1 MQYIYLHGFASSP
14 QSHKA
19 QYLSNRFGEKGINLQ
34 VLDLNQNDFTNL
46 TLTRQINQTVAN
58 FTDSDTPITL
68 IGSSFGGLTSV
79 WIAEKY
85 PQVQRLVLLAPAFNF
100 ASYWRNKLGE
110 EQMQQWKE
118 SGFLSVYHYR
128 EDKLLPLS
136 YGFCADI
143 YQYEQ
148 SLLQRKI
155 PTLILH
161 GKHDETIPIQAS
173 LDYAKQ
179 RSHVKLI
186 TLESDHSLG
195 DKMEIVWQETKSF
208 CSIN

>member
-79 WIAEKY
+79 WVGEKY

-100 ASYWRNKLGE
+100 TSYWCNKLGE

-136 YGFCADI
+136 YSFCSDI

-173 LDYAKQ
+173 IDYAKQ

-186 TLESDHSLG
+186 TLDSDHSLG

-208 CSIN
+208 CSTN

>member
-110 EQMQQWKE
+110 GQMQQWKE

-136 YGFCADI
+136 YSFCSDI

-173 LDYAKQ
+173 IDYAKQ
-179 RSHVKLI
+179 RFYVKLI

>member
-79 WIAEKY
+79 WVGEKY

-100 ASYWRNKLGE
+100 TSYWCNKLGE

-136 YGFCADI
+136 YDFCADI

-155 PTLILH
+155 PTLIIH

-173 LDYAKQ
+173 IDYAKQ
-179 RSHVKLI
+179 RFYVKLI